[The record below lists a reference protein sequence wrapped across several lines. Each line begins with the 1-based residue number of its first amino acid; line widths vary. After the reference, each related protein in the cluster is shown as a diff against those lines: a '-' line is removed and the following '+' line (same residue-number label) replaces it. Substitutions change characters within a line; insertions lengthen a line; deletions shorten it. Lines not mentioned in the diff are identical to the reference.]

1 MKEWF
6 LWFNHIDNKNNDDL
20 DLNNSPKE
28 LRDLMLDI
36 EWLKLS
42 IEETQKSWLDQV
54 EKDRI
59 IEESLNK
66 LEEIQSLYSKELA
79 LSKENS
85 SEVQDELESIKSSV
99 VYNSSKQNKF
109 ENNTN
114 SKNKEM
120 ADIERNNVVEKMEN
134 IVSKEL
140 PDRLKLI
147 KNMAA

>member
-1 MKEWF
+1 
-6 LWFNHIDNKNNDDL
+6 
-20 DLNNSPKE
+20 
-28 LRDLMLDI
+28 
-36 EWLKLS
+36 
-42 IEETQKSWLDQV
+42 
-54 EKDRI
+54 
-59 IEESLNK
+59 